1 MQQLYLKVA
10 QGLRAIPLQ
19 SDIAYLRQRFPKI
32 DNVLKLYDGVQE
44 KEGAMLRA
52 LLEICFQA
60 KGAPEVFIALM
71 PQRARKRGHLFMA
84 IPSTPVLFC
93 PTRT

>member
-44 KEGAMLRA
+44 GGDA
-52 LLEICFQA
+52 
-60 KGAPEVFIALM
+60 
-71 PQRARKRGHLFMA
+71 
-84 IPSTPVLFC
+84 
-93 PTRT
+93 TRLV